1 MITFAMM
8 NQEPCFSAVV
18 FNPTRSM
25 IDRISVGRKVLLLL
39 LFCEFLPLLSQAGNT
54 EMGLLRAINTD
65 RNPSFDGFF
74 RVITDSAPIL
84 SFVIPALIMVYLL
97 MTGNKRQALT
107 ALIAGV
113 SVGIAALISTILKF
127 WIDRPRPFIT
137 YDFIEKLS
145 VGGSPS
151 FPSGHTTD
159 AFALAIVLAFMFRKW
174 WVIVPLFLWAALVG
188 YSRMHLGVHYPSDVG
203 AGMVIGLLA
212 GGLSFVGLKRV
223 ISWGKRTNCMPGS
236 SSKK

>member
-1 MITFAMM
+1 MK
-8 NQEPCFSAVV
+8 QEPDFSAGV
-18 FNPTRSM
+18 FDATGSM
-25 IDRISVGRKVLLLL
+25 IDCKSIGRKAL
-39 LFCEFLPLLSQAGNT
+39 LPLLICEFMPLLSLAGNT
-54 EMGLLRAINTD
+54 ELELLRAINTD
-65 RNPSFDGFF
+65 RNPFFDGFF
-74 RVITDSAPIL
+74 KVITDSAPVL
-84 SFVIPALIMVYLL
+84 SFMIPALLIVFLL
-97 MTGNKRQALT
+97 VTGNKQQALT

-137 YDFIEKLS
+137 YEFIEKLS

-159 AFALAIVLAFMFRKW
+159 AFALAIVLALMFRKW

-223 ISWGKRTNCMPGS
+223 ISWGRLANYIPGS